1 VSAIELFRPRLCVG
15 SIYDLDL
22 GSLRSLGIRGIV
34 IDLDNTLLPYGSR
47 EVTEEVRQWLRRVE
61 EAGFAV
67 IMVTNNRSQRSR
79 ALAQGLRIPIAPG
92 WAKPAGSMLR
102 RAMAMMGT
110 TPAQTAMIG
119 DQLLTD
125 ILGGNRLGLYTI
137 LVTPIGTQEF
147 PTTRFI
153 NRVIERLLLR
163 LLGLSPATRP
173 ARGRSA

>member
-1 VSAIELFRPRLCVG
+1 
-15 SIYDLDL
+15 
-22 GSLRSLGIRGIV
+22 
-34 IDLDNTLLPYGSR
+34 
-47 EVTEEVRQWLRRVE
+47 
-61 EAGFAV
+61 
-67 IMVTNNRSQRSR
+67 
-79 ALAQGLRIPIAPG
+79 
-92 WAKPAGSMLR
+92 
-102 RAMAMMGT
+102 MAMMGT

-147 PTTRFI
+147 PTTRLI